1 MIADITRRGALPR
14 RFLETLDDERLET
27 MEKVSCDCCGAA
39 CIPTGCTT
47 GYGKTPDGRRLCFPC
62 CDQWQRL
69 DFSAADKFSAYV
81 SGDGKAVTTWTGGK
95 LAIVAG
101 MSRHRGGFGGE
112 YFTVQAVAPNGAR
125 WYGRGGGAGMYV
137 NLRRAKS

>member
-14 RFLETLDDERLET
+14 RFLETLDDERIET
-27 MEKVSCDCCGAA
+27 MGNVSCDCCGAA
-39 CIPTGCTT
+39 CIPTGCGV
-47 GYGKTPDGRRLCFPC
+47 GYGETPDGRRLCYPC
-62 CDQWQRL
+62 CEQWQRL
-69 DFSAADKFSAYV
+69 EFSAADRFSAYV